1 MSNEITMNALVAK
14 RAEILF
20 EIGEAE
26 KRIAQLQIEIVHL
39 DAVLR
44 MFRPEFKAEGLPV
57 RHRRPTKSPYFTHG
71 ELTQRIFDALR
82 IGGTV
87 MSFEI
92 AAQAMRDKGLDP
104 ENDKPNLDRFR
115 PPGGAGARRHAAQ
128 GQDRK
133 DWKRTSASVEARLAA
148 SQQAAVAEFGPRFR
162 RIDLRQGRLQGRQPG
177 RRG

>member
-1 MSNEITMNALVAK
+1 MTNEITMKALVAK

-26 KRIAQLQIEIVHL
+26 KRIARLQTELVHL

-57 RHRRPTKSPYFTHG
+57 RHRRPTKSPYFMHG

-82 IGGTV
+82 VNGTV
-87 MSFEI
+87 MSLEI

-104 ENDKPNLDRFR
+104 ENDKPTRTDFV
-115 PPGGAGARRHAAQ
+115 RRVGLALGDMQ
-128 GQDRK
+128 RK
-133 DWKRTSASVEARLAA
+133 GKVEK
-148 SQQAAVAEFGPRFR
+148 
-162 RIDLRQGRLQGRQPG
+162 IGRGRAMRWQLVN
-177 RRG
+177 